1 MQRNSPL
8 LCGLFIDDPVF
19 ARFCKGS
26 GEVNGAKTTLP
37 SDWLQTLSL
46 EEDTFVSVHRPLS
59 KPDNF
64 VQIHNSNFFLIHFDI
79 VIWKKYTEQ

>member
-64 VQIHNSNFFLIHFDI
+64 VQIHILIHFDI